1 MSKKSRLVLH
11 IGMHKTGT
19 KSIQFFFVM
28 NRLVLRLLGID
39 YPKAFGATGGR
50 FLQHNDLFHA
60 ISHEKN
66 FAKPHPILGSSAGLV
81 ADLAQRV
88 RAGRTT
94 VISAEGLSGESPA
107 FAQAFA
113 LLRNQLDV
121 RVVCF
126 LRRQDDWVQSFYG
139 QMVRSREVRQTR
151 EFGEFLQMQNVQDHL
166 DYAKI
171 LGWWA
176 DSLGTE
182 AIRVEVYTPQTRVL
196 SSFLQAAGLPKAL
209 ALLPFSNSVRN
220 RGLNPRMVEKI
231 RAANREGMPGSL
243 PAATD
248 RTAVYFTPDSRRD
261 FMRAFESGN
270 EAIRATFRP
279 DLKRLFI

>member
-1 MSKKSRLVLH
+1 M
-11 IGMHKTGT
+11 
-19 KSIQFFFVM
+19 
-28 NRLVLRLLGID
+28 LRLFGID
-39 YPKAFGATGGR
+39 YPKSYGSTAGR

-60 ISHEKN
+60 ISHEKDH
-66 FAKPHPILGSSAGLV
+66 AKPHPILGSSAALV
-81 ADLAQRV
+81 ADLAHRV
-88 RAGRTT
+88 KAGRTT

-113 LLRNQLDV
+113 LLRNQFDV

-139 QMVRSREVRQTR
+139 QMVRSREVRLTV
-151 EFGEFLQMQNVQDHL
+151 EFEAFLQMQNVQDHL

-176 DSLGTE
+176 DSFGPE

-196 SSFLQAAGLPKAL
+196 APFLKAAGLPKAL

-220 RGLNPRMVEKI
+220 RGLGSGMVERI
-231 RAANREGMPGSL
+231 RVANRDGMPEPV
-243 PAATD
+243 PAGTD
-248 RTAVYFTPDSRRD
+248 RKRVYFTPESRRE
-261 FMRAFESGN
+261 FMRAFEVGN
-270 EAIRATFRP
+270 EAVRATFRP
-279 DLKRLFI
+279 DLKRLFV